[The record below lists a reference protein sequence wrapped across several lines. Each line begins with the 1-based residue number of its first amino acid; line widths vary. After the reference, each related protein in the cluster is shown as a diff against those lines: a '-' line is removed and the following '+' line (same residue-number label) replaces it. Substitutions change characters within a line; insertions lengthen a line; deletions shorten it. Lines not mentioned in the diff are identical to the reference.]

1 MAPSTTKSPD
11 DLIAG
16 MDSAL
21 EVMSV
26 EIEKGNA
33 AIDKDR
39 EAYSKITK
47 RILDFVKEQRLI
59 LSDVN
64 VITGNSFSG
73 IPLSIFSPRALQH
86 SNAIADMI
94 YLDTK
99 SIYVRQKTI
108 IGGKV
113 FVIEFD
119 TIVLCTVTQI
129 LTPKGVSMT
138 DLVNPEIH
146 NGFMYLPAEIEMIA
160 WCHDRSLPDRYEIWS
175 TDEFSKIGQSLFS
188 KVEQRM
194 LSNVLG
200 AAEDSPSPQPQKSQQ
215 PQKSS
220 WSQKSHA
227 EISGGFISNSNNHG
241 DNGGDSALIY
251 EIPFMGETQ
260 VRDIGVVGGVT
271 GGRSRTSA
279 LKAATTKPAK
289 GKSSQKSKNID
300 MKGMMPLLKAI
311 CETGEAAVVGEYAY
325 YVQTGAP
332 GGDRARPQIVIGYS
346 IENFVDILKSQ
357 MPGVEIWFVEHE
369 TAIPKHSGFKH
380 WIVYANISGTKI
392 PIFEVYG
399 FGEHEFAPCVE
410 FKGIYI
416 GSKWMSLRIMF
427 ITLWKLRIL
436 HRMKSIR
443 KFDDKMYHGRLN
455 AVWNAIRWTQES
467 PEKQVRYFGM
477 FVPEDIQGKIS
488 RHGAQM
494 YRPYYPATK
503 NN

>member
-1 MAPSTTKSPD
+1 MKSSD
-11 DLIAG
+11 ELITG
-16 MDSAL
+16 MNAAL
-21 EVMSV
+21 DAMSV
-26 EIEKGNA
+26 EIEKGNV

-39 EAYSKITK
+39 ETYSKITK

-86 SNAIADMI
+86 SKAIADMI
-94 YLDTK
+94 YHETK
-99 SIYVRQKTI
+99 SMYVRQKTI

-119 TIVLCTVTQI
+119 TIVLCTITQI
-129 LTPKGVSMT
+129 MTPKGVLMT

-160 WCHDRSLPDRYEIWS
+160 WCHERSLPDRYENWS
-175 TDEFSKIGQSLFS
+175 TDEFSKIGQYLFS

-200 AAEDSPSPQPQKSQQ
+200 AAEDQK
-215 PQKSS
+215 PAK
-220 WSQKSHA
+220 
-227 EISGGFISNSNNHG
+227 ISGGFISTGSAGGSSSN
-241 DNGGDSALIY
+241 GDSVLIY
-251 EIPFMGETQ
+251 EMPFMGETK
-260 VRDIGVVGGVT
+260 VRGIGVVGGVI
-271 GGRSRTSA
+271 GGRSRTTA
-279 LKAATTKPAK
+279 KYTK

-346 IENFVDILKSQ
+346 IEHFVDILKSQ
-357 MPGVEIWFVEHE
+357 MPGVEIWFIEHE

-455 AVWNAIRWTQES
+455 AVWSAIQWTQES
-467 PEKQVRYFGM
+467 PEKQVRYFGV

-494 YRPYYPATK
+494 YRPYYPAAK